1 MRHALAALAAGLLF
15 GLGLTVSQM
24 ANPAKVLGFLDLA
37 GDWDPSLAFVLAG
50 AVATAALGFRLVQRA
65 GRPLLAPAFRL
76 PTATR
81 IDRPLLLGAA
91 IFGLGWG
98 LVGFC
103 PGPALAALGLDG
115 LPVSSSSWPCS
126 RACCCTGCSRPD
138 RRRTRRSRLCVPAES
153 RLPGLHFDRKFL
165 FCFYP
170 PPLCDGRSLTSCIGR
185 NAVSPPPAP
194 TSPLCEPALTFCV
207 RLFSIFDVWTIP
219 P

>member
-1 MRHALAALAAGLLF
+1 MRQALAALVAGLLF

-50 AVATAALGFRLVQRA
+50 AVATAAVGFRLVQRA

-91 IFGLGWG
+91 LFGLGWG

-115 LPVSSSSWPCS
+115 LPVPVFVL
-126 RACCCTGCSRPD
+126 AMLAGMLLHRP
-138 RRRTRRSRLCVPAES
+138 RESGRTPGQAATPARSA
-153 RLPGLHFDRKFL
+153 
-165 FCFYP
+165 
-170 PPLCDGRSLTSCIGR
+170 
-185 NAVSPPPAP
+185 
-194 TSPLCEPALTFCV
+194 
-207 RLFSIFDVWTIP
+207 
-219 P
+219 

>member
-1 MRHALAALAAGLLF
+1 MRQVLAALAAGLLF

-24 ANPAKVLGFLDLA
+24 ANPAKVVGFLDLA

-50 AVATAALGFRLVQRA
+50 AVVTTAVGFQLVQRA

-76 PTATR
+76 PNATR

-115 LPVSSSSWPCS
+115 LPVAVFVLAMLAGMLSHRLQPSG
-126 RACCCTGCSRPD
+126 RAPD
-138 RRRTRRSRLCVPAES
+138 QAATPARS
-153 RLPGLHFDRKFL
+153 G
-165 FCFYP
+165 
-170 PPLCDGRSLTSCIGR
+170 
-185 NAVSPPPAP
+185 
-194 TSPLCEPALTFCV
+194 
-207 RLFSIFDVWTIP
+207 
-219 P
+219 

>member
-1 MRHALAALAAGLLF
+1 MMQALAALAAGLLF

-24 ANPAKVLGFLDLA
+24 ANPTKVLDFLDLA

-50 AVATAALGFRLVQRA
+50 AVATAALGFRLVQCA

-76 PTATR
+76 PSATR

-115 LPVSSSSWPCS
+115 LPVPVFVLAMLAGMLLHRLRES
-126 RACCCTGCSRPD
+126 G
-138 RRRTRRSRLCVPAES
+138 RTPGQAATPARS
-153 RLPGLHFDRKFL
+153 D
-165 FCFYP
+165 
-170 PPLCDGRSLTSCIGR
+170 
-185 NAVSPPPAP
+185 
-194 TSPLCEPALTFCV
+194 
-207 RLFSIFDVWTIP
+207 
-219 P
+219 

>member
-1 MRHALAALAAGLLF
+1 MRQALAAVVAGLLF

-50 AVATAALGFRLVQRA
+50 AVGTAAFGFRLVQRA

-76 PTATR
+76 PSASR

-91 IFGLGWG
+91 IFGIGWG

-115 LPVSSSSWPCS
+115 LPVPIFILAMLAGMLLHRLQPSG
-126 RACCCTGCSRPD
+126 RTPD
-138 RRRTRRSRLCVPAES
+138 QAATPARS
-153 RLPGLHFDRKFL
+153 G
-165 FCFYP
+165 
-170 PPLCDGRSLTSCIGR
+170 
-185 NAVSPPPAP
+185 
-194 TSPLCEPALTFCV
+194 
-207 RLFSIFDVWTIP
+207 
-219 P
+219 